1 MLLATTNIE
10 HLLIYLRSLARNEST
25 TASNR
30 VLKNDI
36 HEIDAEN
43 IDDDSITNYLDVCRR
58 LFLTD
63 NLPPFSPETRS
74 SIRIKQSEK
83 RLLADPS
90 LACGLL
96 ALSPQGLIHDLNT
109 FGFLFEAM
117 CLRDLRIYAN
127 SFGAELYHYQDYRDN
142 EIDAVIE
149 LPDKSW
155 CAIEI
160 KLGAHQIDSAAQGL
174 LKINQNH
181 RLSRWYAPRLQG
193 DIAGSPTRALKKF
206 ANCNFS
212 TGRR

>member
-1 MLLATTNIE
+1 M
-10 HLLIYLRSLARNEST
+10 
-25 TASNR
+25 
-30 VLKNDI
+30 
-36 HEIDAEN
+36 
-43 IDDDSITNYLDVCRR
+43 
-58 LFLTD
+58 TD

-174 LKINQNH
+174 LKINKKIEANGGIPASELCVICGLSMLHIRDRMGYCCANYRIEKLTPQNEQSPAGIELH
-181 RLSRWYAPRLQG
+181 GLHFAQKLRHSRLRQKVP
-193 DIAGSPTRALKKF
+193 
-206 ANCNFS
+206 
-212 TGRR
+212 